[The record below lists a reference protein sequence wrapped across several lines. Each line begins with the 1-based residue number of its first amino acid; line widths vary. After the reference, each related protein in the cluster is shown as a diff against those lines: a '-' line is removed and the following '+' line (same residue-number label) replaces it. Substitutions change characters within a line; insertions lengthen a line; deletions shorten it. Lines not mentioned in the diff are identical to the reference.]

1 MIGLTTMTTTTTET
15 DESRESQHAEH
26 RAKHWAR
33 RLALQA
39 LYQWDVSGEDA
50 EGLLEQFLGIQDA
63 ERADAEYFKQLV
75 CGVLA
80 HKDELQEPLLPVLDR
95 SLERIDPVER
105 AVLRIACYEF
115 RHCPNVPLAV
125 VLAEAT
131 QLAGQFG
138 TEKGS
143 KYVNAVLDKV
153 AGTLRGPHA
162 A

>member
-1 MIGLTTMTTTTTET
+1 MTTTTEGN
-15 DESRESQHAEH
+15 EAREAEH
-26 RAKHWAR
+26 RARHWAR

-50 EGLLEQFLGIQDA
+50 EGLLEQFLESPDYA
-63 ERADAEYFKQLV
+63 RADAVHFERLV

-80 HKDELQEPLLPVLDR
+80 HKDELQEPLLPILDR
-95 SLERIDPVER
+95 PLERLDPVER

-115 RHCPNVPLAV
+115 RHCADVPVAV

-131 QLAGQFG
+131 QLASQFG
-138 TEKGS
+138 TEKGG
-143 KYVNAVLDKV
+143 KYVNAVLDKA
-153 AGTLRGPHA
+153 AGLLRDADA

>member
-1 MIGLTTMTTTTTET
+1 MTKTTET
-15 DESRESQHAEH
+15 DEAREAQQAEH

-50 EGLLEQFLGIQDA
+50 EGLLEQFLEA
-63 ERADAEYFKQLV
+63 PEFERTDGKYFEQLV

-80 HKDELQEPLLPVLDR
+80 HKDELQEPLLPILDR

-105 AVLRIACYEF
+105 AVLRIACYEC
-115 RHCPNVPLAV
+115 RYCPEVPVAV

-138 TEKGS
+138 TEKGG

>member
-1 MIGLTTMTTTTTET
+1 MTTTEGN
-15 DESRESQHAEH
+15 EAREAEH
-26 RAKHWAR
+26 RARHWAR

-50 EGLLEQFLGIQDA
+50 EGLLEQFLESPDCV
-63 ERADAEYFKQLV
+63 RADAAHFERLV

-80 HKDELQEPLLPVLDR
+80 HKDELQEPLLPILDR
-95 SLERIDPVER
+95 PLERLDPVER

-115 RHCPNVPLAV
+115 RHCPEVPVAV

-131 QLAGQFG
+131 QLASQFG
-138 TEKGS
+138 TEKGG

-153 AGTLRGPHA
+153 AGLLRDADA